1 MSTAKTKGEKVVM
14 SNSLKENINKNLGLI
29 LIVFMCIII
38 ILFINLQIKVNDWS
52 RQAEKYIENV
62 NLKNEEIINE
72 VKNLSRQTEKYIE
85 DFNLKNEEIINKVNS
100 LSLQTEKY
108 VEIINLNNEK
118 TISRIENLSNEIKL
132 YSQVK
137 IGRDQFTEIYMQLQE
152 LTGMISDEVKREY
165 YITKAVKEISK
176 NNSTLDSK
184 SIYEISKT
192 IYEESTRYN
201 FNPLLITAIIKTES
215 NYDPKAISDSY
226 AYGLCQVRRFIAPE
240 LAENI
245 GIKWEG
251 AEKTLF
257 DPIKNIKIG
266 AYYLSMLNRNFND
279 LKTAIIAYNQGPY
292 AVQERLTN
300 NQELP
305 DNYVNKVLGYYAS
318 LRGFSLEEVQNEIKA
333 TD

>member
-1 MSTAKTKGEKVVM
+1 MIARMPEIKNKNQKSDILKLIRKT
-14 SNSLKENINKNLGLI
+14 INKNSETILAIFLI
-29 LIVFMCIII
+29 FMIV
-38 ILFINLQIKVNDWS
+38 LVVT
-52 RQAEKYIENV
+52 IEIRV
-62 NLKNEEIINE
+62 D
-72 VKNLSRQTEKYIE
+72 R
-85 DFNLKNEEIINKVNS
+85 
-100 LSLQTEKY
+100 LSLQLEKY
-108 VEIINLNNEK
+108 TEESVKNNEK
-118 TISRIENLSNEIKL
+118 MVNKFENLVKEFEK
-132 YSQVK
+132 YQKVK

-152 LTGMISDEVKREY
+152 LTGMISNEVKREY
-165 YITKAVKEISK
+165 YITKAVKDISK

-192 IYEESTRYN
+192 IYEESIRYN

-215 NYDPKAISDSY
+215 NFDPEAVSDSY

-266 AYYLSMLNRNFND
+266 VYYLSMLNRNFND
-279 LKTAIIAYNQGPY
+279 LKTAVIAYNQGPY
-292 AVQERLTN
+292 NVQERLTN
-300 NQELP
+300 NQELS
-305 DNYVNKVLGYYAS
+305 DNYVNKVLDYYAN

>member
-1 MSTAKTKGEKVVM
+1 MSTAKIKGEKVDM
-14 SNSLKENINKNLGLI
+14 SNSLRENINKNLGLI
-29 LIVFMCIII
+29 FIFFMCVLI
-38 ILFINLQIKVNDWS
+38 ILFVTLQIKVNNLS
-52 RQAEKYIENV
+52 IQAEKYIENV
-62 NLKNEEIINE
+62 N
-72 VKNLSRQTEKYIE
+72 S
-85 DFNLKNEEIINKVNS
+85 KNEEIINKVES
-100 LSLQTEKY
+100 LNRETEQYIESINLQNEN
-108 VEIINLNNEK
+108 IINK
-118 TISRIENLSNEIKL
+118 VENLSNEMKL

-152 LTGMISDEVKREY
+152 LTGMISNEVKREY
-165 YITKAVKEISK
+165 YVTKTVKEISK

-192 IYEESTRYN
+192 IYEESIKYN

-215 NYDPKAISDSY
+215 NYDPKAVSDSY
-226 AYGLCQVRRFIAPE
+226 AYGLCQVRRFIASE

-245 GIKWEG
+245 GIEWDG

-257 DPIKNIKIG
+257 DPIKNIQIG
-266 AYYLSMLNRNFND
+266 VYYLSVLNRDFND
-279 LKTAIIAYNQGPY
+279 LKTAVIAYNQGPY

-300 NQELP
+300 NKELP
-305 DNYVNKVLGYYAS
+305 DNYLNKVLDYYAN

>member
-38 ILFINLQIKVNDWS
+38 ILFINLQIKVNDLS

-72 VKNLSRQTEKYIE
+72 VKNLSRQTEKY
-85 DFNLKNEEIINKVNS
+85 
-100 LSLQTEKY
+100 
-108 VEIINLNNEK
+108 VENVNLNNEK
-118 TISRIENLSNEIKL
+118 TISRLEDLSNEVKK

-137 IGRDQFTEIYMQLQE
+137 ISRDQFTEIYMQLQE
-152 LTGMISDEVKREY
+152 LTGMISNEVKREY

-192 IYEESTRYN
+192 IYEESMRYN
-201 FNPLLITAIIKTES
+201 FNPLLITALIKTES

-245 GIKWEG
+245 GIEWDG

-266 AYYLSMLNRNFND
+266 VYYLSMLNRNFND

-292 AVQERLTN
+292 NVQERLTN

-305 DNYVNKVLGYYAS
+305 DNYVSKVLGYYAN

>member
-1 MSTAKTKGEKVVM
+1 MPEIKNKNQKSDI
-14 SNSLKENINKNLGLI
+14 LKLIRKMINKNSETILAIFLI
-29 LIVFMCIII
+29 FMIVLVVIIEI
-38 ILFINLQIKVNDWS
+38 RVDRLNLQL
-52 RQAEKYIENV
+52 EKYTSES
-62 NLKNEEIINE
+62 
-72 VKNLSRQTEKYIE
+72 VK
-85 DFNLKNEEIINKVNS
+85 
-100 LSLQTEKY
+100 
-108 VEIINLNNEK
+108 NNEK
-118 TISRIENLSNEIKL
+118 MVNKFENLVKELEKYQKL
-132 YSQVK
+132 K
-137 IGRDQFTEIYMQLQE
+137 IGREQFTEIYMQLQE
-152 LTGMISDEVKREY
+152 LTGMISNEVKREY
-165 YITKAVKEISK
+165 YITKVVSDISK

-192 IYEESTRYN
+192 IYEESIKYN

-215 NYDPKAISDSY
+215 NFDPEAVSDSY

-257 DPIKNIKIG
+257 DPVKNIKIG
-266 AYYLSMLNRNFND
+266 VYYLSMLNRNFND

-292 AVQERLTN
+292 NVQERLTN

-305 DNYVNKVLGYYAS
+305 DTYVNKVLDYYAN

>member
-1 MSTAKTKGEKVVM
+1 MSTAKTKGEKVDM
-14 SNSLKENINKNLGLI
+14 SNLIRENINKNLGLI
-29 LIVFMCIII
+29 FIIFMCIII
-38 ILFINLQIKVNDWS
+38 IFFITLQINI
-52 RQAEKYIENV
+52 Y
-62 NLKNEEIINE
+62 
-72 VKNLSRQTEKYIE
+72 NLS
-85 DFNLKNEEIINKVNS
+85 V
-100 LSLQTEKY
+100 QTEKY
-108 VEIINLNNEK
+108 VEDINLNNEK
-118 TISRIENLSNEIKL
+118 IVGINEEMVSRVEDLSNEVKM

-152 LTGMISDEVKREY
+152 LTGMISNEVKREY

-192 IYEESTRYN
+192 IYEEAVKYN

-215 NYDPKAISDSY
+215 TYDPNAISDSY

-240 LAENI
+240 LAENL
-245 GIKWEG
+245 GIEWDG

-257 DPIKNIKIG
+257 DPIKNIQIG
-266 AYYLSMLNRNFND
+266 VYYLSMLNRDFND
-279 LKTAIIAYNQGPY
+279 LKTAVVAYNQGPY
-292 AVQERLTN
+292 AVQELLTN

-305 DNYVNKVLGYYAS
+305 NNYVDKVLDYYAN
-318 LRGFSLEEVQNEIKA
+318 LRGFSLEEVENEIKA

>member
-1 MSTAKTKGEKVVM
+1 MSNEKNKGEKKDMVD
-14 SNSLKENINKNLGLI
+14 SFREKINKNLGLVV
-29 LIVFMCIII
+29 LIFMSLII
-38 ILFINLQIKVNDWS
+38 ILFITLQISINNLS
-52 RQAEKYIENV
+52 AQTEKHVENI
-62 NLKNEEIINE
+62 NLKNEKIVSRVEDLSNE
-72 VKNLSRQTEKYIE
+72 VKK
-85 DFNLKNEEIINKVNS
+85 
-100 LSLQTEKY
+100 
-108 VEIINLNNEK
+108 
-118 TISRIENLSNEIKL
+118 

-152 LTGMISDEVKREY
+152 LTGMISNEVKREY
-165 YITKAVKEISK
+165 YITKVVRDISK
-176 NNSTLDSK
+176 NNSTIDSK

-192 IYEESTRYN
+192 IYEESIRYN

-215 NYDPKAISDSY
+215 NYEPTAVSDSY

-245 GIKWEG
+245 GIKWDG

-257 DPIKNIKIG
+257 NHIKNIKIG
-266 AYYLSMLNRNFND
+266 VYYLSILNRDFND
-279 LKTAIIAYNQGPY
+279 LKTAVIAYNQGPY

-305 DNYVNKVLGYYAS
+305 DNYLNKVLDYYAN

>member
-1 MSTAKTKGEKVVM
+1 MSSIKTKGEKVDM
-14 SNSLKENINKNLGLI
+14 SNSLRENINKNLGLI
-29 LIVFMCIII
+29 FIIFMCIII
-38 ILFINLQIKVNDWS
+38 ILFINLQIKVNNLS
-52 RQAEKYIENV
+52 LEAEKYIENV
-62 NLKNEEIINE
+62 NLKNEEIINKVE
-72 VKNLSRQTEKYIE
+72 NLSRETEKYIE
-85 DFNLKNEEIINKVNS
+85 S
-100 LSLQTEKY
+100 
-108 VEIINLNNEK
+108 INLRNEN
-118 TISRIENLSNEIKL
+118 IVSRVEDLSNEVKK

-152 LTGMISDEVKREY
+152 LTGMISNEVKREY
-165 YITKAVKEISK
+165 YITKAVKDISK

-192 IYEESTRYN
+192 IYEESIKYN

-215 NYDPKAISDSY
+215 NFDTKAVSDSY

-245 GIKWEG
+245 DIQWDG

-266 AYYLSMLNRNFND
+266 VYYLSMLNRNFND

-305 DNYVNKVLGYYAS
+305 DNYMNKVLDYYAN

>member
-1 MSTAKTKGEKVVM
+1 MSTAKIKGEKVDM
-14 SNSLKENINKNLGLI
+14 SNSLRENINKNLGI
-29 LIVFMCIII
+29 IFIIFMCIII
-38 ILFINLQIKVNDWS
+38 ILFINLQIKVNNLS
-52 RQAEKYIENV
+52 MQAEKYVENV
-62 NLKNEEIINE
+62 NLKNEEIINKVE
-72 VKNLSRQTEKYIE
+72 NLSRQTEKYIE
-85 DFNLKNEEIINKVNS
+85 STNLQNEKIINKV
-100 LSLQTEKY
+100 
-108 VEIINLNNEK
+108 
-118 TISRIENLSNEIKL
+118 ENLSNEMKL

-152 LTGMISDEVKREY
+152 LTGMISNEVKREY
-165 YITKAVKEISK
+165 YITKAVKDISK

-192 IYEESTRYN
+192 IYEESIRYN

-245 GIKWEG
+245 GIKWDG

-266 AYYLSMLNRNFND
+266 VYYLSMLNRNFND
-279 LKTAIIAYNQGPY
+279 LKLAIIAYNQGPY
-292 AVQERLTN
+292 NVQERLTN

-305 DNYVNKVLGYYAS
+305 DNYVDRVLDYYAN
-318 LRGFSLEEVQNEIKA
+318 LRGFSLEEVQNEIRA